1 VDQSKAGRKES
12 EVYGMKKAIYHY
24 DERLHTRTMPYR
36 KAIKISANG
45 KIVDVLRKEHI
56 INKNIFIV
64 NCHKPTLATFVADE
78 SELEFIND

>member
-1 VDQSKAGRKES
+1 
-12 EVYGMKKAIYHY
+12 MKKAIYHY
-24 DERLHTRTMPYR
+24 DERLHTRTMPYC
-36 KAIKISANG
+36 KEMKMSANG

-64 NCHKPTLATFVADE
+64 NCHEPTLATFIADE